1 MAKLITKFKYIKP
14 TEKAGEYLKYIATR
28 EGVDKID
35 DSKKN
40 LPATVKQ
47 KQLIDKLLLDFPD
60 SKEMHEYEDYRSRI
74 TIGTATE
81 FITRTLEDNAS
92 EMMNSKT
99 YADYIAT
106 RPRAQRFGEHG
117 LFTDDGV
124 AINLSKVSKELNVH
138 KGNVWTAIMSLRR
151 EDAARLGFDNGCR
164 WRDMLRTQTQ
174 TLSEALKIPMEN
186 LRWYAAFHNESHHP
200 HIHLIAYS
208 VNESE
213 GYLSP
218 KGVNKL
224 RSSIAKDIF
233 HQDLLSVY
241 EKQTEHRNTL
251 KSESKELIA
260 ELITKINNGIYDNPA
275 LEEKLTLLAKRLSN
289 TSGKK
294 VYGYLKSDVKDL
306 IDFIVDEVAKDER
319 VSALYNLWYECK
331 EEVLLTYSQSL
342 PKRVSLSQNKEFKSV
357 RNTVIEEAMNIV
369 MKNALTDETLGDELP
384 DPDYYITETDDV
396 QIDPEDE
403 SDNITE
409 KTESSEKWRLYALVK
424 RLLDRETEYYNPS
437 EAVHCLIQAAMQ
449 NLSVAKYRLGKLFL
463 KGEDVPPNSTYA
475 LYWLEEAVK
484 DDNPYAEYLL
494 GKVYLKG
501 EYVDKDIEKAIELL
515 KSSADQNNKY
525 AAYTLGKLY
534 LDGTTAPQD
543 IEQALKYLTH
553 SADNGFRNCS
563 IFVRKIIIQRRAD
576 AYKHQ

>member
-40 LPATVKQ
+40 FPATVKQ
-47 KQLIDKLLLDFPD
+47 KQFIDKLLVDFPD

-164 WRDMLRTQTQ
+164 WRDMLRTQTP
-174 TLSEALKIPMEN
+174 TLSDALKIPMEN

-208 VNESE
+208 VNENE

-251 KSESKELIA
+251 KSE
-260 ELITKINNGIYDNPA
+260 
-275 LEEKLTLLAKRLSN
+275 
-289 TSGKK
+289 
-294 VYGYLKSDVKDL
+294 
-306 IDFIVDEVAKDER
+306 
-319 VSALYNLWYECK
+319 
-331 EEVLLTYSQSL
+331 
-342 PKRVSLSQNKEFKSV
+342 
-357 RNTVIEEAMNIV
+357 
-369 MKNALTDETLGDELP
+369 
-384 DPDYYITETDDV
+384 
-396 QIDPEDE
+396 
-403 SDNITE
+403 
-409 KTESSEKWRLYALVK
+409 
-424 RLLDRETEYYNPS
+424 
-437 EAVHCLIQAAMQ
+437 
-449 NLSVAKYRLGKLFL
+449 
-463 KGEDVPPNSTYA
+463 
-475 LYWLEEAVK
+475 
-484 DDNPYAEYLL
+484 
-494 GKVYLKG
+494 
-501 EYVDKDIEKAIELL
+501 
-515 KSSADQNNKY
+515 
-525 AAYTLGKLY
+525 
-534 LDGTTAPQD
+534 
-543 IEQALKYLTH
+543 
-553 SADNGFRNCS
+553 
-563 IFVRKIIIQRRAD
+563 
-576 AYKHQ
+576 